1 MFRPERATRL
11 ELLLLVGSIVLAGD
25 LVSTQKQVA
34 PPNDLPSPYETVR
47 NWGTL
52 PPGRTW
58 GSTGAVNID
67 RDGVSIWAIE
77 RCGSFSWQT
86 SGRVSCAGS
95 DLDPVL
101 KFDASGKAVT
111 SFGGGRFI
119 FPHGLHVD
127 REGNVWVTDSRA
139 ATAAELKQF
148 PDAKGKG
155 HTVVK
160 FSPEGKVLLTLGT
173 PGVAGNP
180 PENLNEPCD
189 VITTPNGDIL
199 VSEGHSGQSSKPAP
213 TTVSRISQFSSDGK
227 FIRSWGR
234 LGSGPGE
241 FKTPHALAFDAQG
254 RLYVADRGNNR
265 VQIFDRDFK
274 FVTEWSQ
281 FGRPSDVHVD
291 ANGVLFVADAESS
304 RRYGT
309 EWKRGVRIG
318 RVSDGVVTYLIPPHK
333 TDNPEGMSGEAV
345 AVDAQGNVY
354 SAEVGTDG
362 GAQAVRGL
370 TKYVRRAPPF
380 H

>member
-1 MFRPERATRL
+1 MFKPDRARRV

-25 LVSTQKQVA
+25 LVSTQTQVA

-58 GSTGAVNID
+58 GSTGSVNID
-67 RDGVSIWAIE
+67 RDGVSVWAIE

-86 SGRVSCAGS
+86 DGRVSCAGS

-111 SFGGGRFI
+111 SFGGGRFV

-227 FIRSWGR
+227 FIKSWGR

-241 FKTPHALAFDAQG
+241 FKTPHALAYDAQG

-265 VQIFDRDFK
+265 VQVFDQEGK

-291 ANGVLFVADAESS
+291 ANGALYVADAESS

-309 EWKRGVRIG
+309 EWRRGIRIG
-318 RVSDGVVTYLIPPHK
+318 RVADGAVTYLIPPHK
-333 TDNPEGMSGEAV
+333 TDNPEGMSGEGI

-354 SAEVGTDG
+354 AAEVGTDG
-362 GAQAVRGL
+362 GGQAVRGL
-370 TKYVRRAPPF
+370 TKHVRRAPQF

>member
-1 MFRPERATRL
+1 MFKPDRTRTL
-11 ELLLLVGSIVLAGD
+11 GLVPLVGLIVLAGD
-25 LVSTQKQVA
+25 RVSTQGAVA
-34 PPNDLPSPYETVR
+34 PPNDLPSPYDTVR

-52 PPGRTW
+52 PAGRTW

-67 RDGVSIWAIE
+67 RDGVSVWAIE
-77 RCGSFSWQT
+77 RCGSFSWQS

-95 DLDPVL
+95 NLDPVV
-101 KFDASGKAVT
+101 KFDQSGKAVT

-127 REGNVWVTDSRA
+127 PEGNVWVTDSRA

-180 PENLNEPCD
+180 PESLNEPCD
-189 VITTPNGDIL
+189 VVTTPSGDIL
-199 VSEGHSGQSSKPAP
+199 VSEGHSGQSRTPAP
-213 TTVSRISQFSSDGK
+213 TTVSRISQFSKDGT

-241 FKTPHALAFDAQG
+241 FKTPHALAYDSRG
-254 RLYVADRGNNR
+254 WLYVADRGNNR
-265 VQIFDRDFK
+265 VQIFDREGR
-274 FVTEWSQ
+274 FVAEWSQ

-291 ANGVLFVADAESS
+291 AGDVLYVADAESS

-309 EWKRGVRIG
+309 EWRRGIRIG
-318 RVSDGVVTYLIPPHK
+318 RVIDGLVTYLIPPHK
-333 TDNPEGMSGEAV
+333 TDNPEGMSGEGV
-345 AVDAQGNVY
+345 TVDAQGNVFA
-354 SAEVGTDG
+354 AEVGTDG

-370 TKYVRRAPPF
+370 TKHVRRAPR
-380 H
+380 

>member
-1 MFRPERATRL
+1 MFRFVVL
-11 ELLLLVGSIVLAGD
+11 IILAGD
-25 LVSTQKQVA
+25 LVSTQQGAA

-67 RDGVSIWAIE
+67 RDGVSVWAIE
-77 RCGSFSWQT
+77 RCGSFSWQQ

-95 DLDPVL
+95 NLDPVL
-101 KFDASGKAVT
+101 KFDASGKALT
-111 SFGGGRFI
+111 SFGGGRFV
-119 FPHGLHVD
+119 FPHGLHID

-139 ATAAELKQF
+139 ATEAELKQF

-189 VITTPNGDIL
+189 VITMPNGDIL
-199 VSEGHSGQSSKPAP
+199 VSEGHSGQSNKPAP
-213 TTVSRISQFSSDGK
+213 TTVSRISQFSRDGK
-227 FIRSWGR
+227 FIKSWGR

-241 FKTPHALAFDAQG
+241 FKTPHALAFDAAG

-265 VQIFDRDFK
+265 VQIFDQDFK

-291 ANGVLFVADAESS
+291 PSGVLYVADAESS

-370 TKYVRRAPPF
+370 TKYVRKAPQF
-380 H
+380 R

>member
-1 MFRPERATRL
+1 MFRSDRARRL

-67 RDGVSIWAIE
+67 RDGVSVWAIE

-86 SGRVSCAGS
+86 DGRVSCAGS

-101 KFDASGKAVT
+101 KFDASGKTVT
-111 SFGGGRFI
+111 SFASGRFI

-180 PENLNEPCD
+180 PESLNEPCD

-199 VSEGHSGQSSKPAP
+199 VSEGHSGQNRTPAP

-241 FKTPHALAFDAQG
+241 FKTPHALAYDAQG

-265 VQIFDRDFK
+265 VQVFDQEGK

-291 ANGVLFVADAESS
+291 ANGVLYVADAESS

-309 EWKRGVRIG
+309 EWRRGIRIG

-333 TDNPEGMSGEAV
+333 TDNPEGMSGEGI
-345 AVDAQGNVY
+345 AVDAEGNVY
-354 SAEVGTDG
+354 AAEVGTDG
-362 GAQAVRGL
+362 GGQAVRGL
-370 TKYVRRAPPF
+370 TKHVRRAPQF

>member
-1 MFRPERATRL
+1 MVRKESQPCSGLIAQDGV

-67 RDGVSIWAIE
+67 RDGVSVWAIE

-86 SGRVSCAGS
+86 GGRVSCAGS

-101 KFDASGKAVT
+101 KFDASGKTVT
-111 SFGGGRFI
+111 SFGGGRFV

-189 VITTPNGDIL
+189 VITMPNGDIL
-199 VSEGHSGQSSKPAP
+199 VSEGHSGQSSEAG
-213 TTVSRISQFSSDGK
+213 SDHRVAHLA
-227 FIRSWGR
+227 ILERR
-234 LGSGPGE
+234 QVHQELGPPGLGPG
-241 FKTPHALAFDAQG
+241 
-254 RLYVADRGNNR
+254 R
-265 VQIFDRDFK
+265 VQDA
-274 FVTEWSQ
+274 S
-281 FGRPSDVHVD
+281 RPR
-291 ANGVLFVADAESS
+291 LRRS
-304 RRYGT
+304 RT
-309 EWKRGVRIG
+309 
-318 RVSDGVVTYLIPPHK
+318 
-333 TDNPEGMSGEAV
+333 
-345 AVDAQGNVY
+345 
-354 SAEVGTDG
+354 
-362 GAQAVRGL
+362 AVRRGPRQQPGPGL
-370 TKYVRRAPPF
+370 RSGGQVRY
-380 H
+380 

>member
-1 MFRPERATRL
+1 MFRSDRARRL

-67 RDGVSIWAIE
+67 RDGVSVWAIE

-86 SGRVSCAGS
+86 DGRVSCAGS

-101 KFDASGKAVT
+101 KFDASGKTVT
-111 SFGGGRFI
+111 SFASGRFI

-199 VSEGHSGQSSKPAP
+199 VSEGHSGQNRTPAP

-241 FKTPHALAFDAQG
+241 FKTPHALAYDAQG

-265 VQIFDRDFK
+265 VQVFDQEGK

-291 ANGVLFVADAESS
+291 ANGVLYVADAESS

-309 EWKRGVRIG
+309 EWRRGIRIG

-333 TDNPEGMSGEAV
+333 TDNPEGMSGEGI
-345 AVDAQGNVY
+345 AVDAEGNVY
-354 SAEVGTDG
+354 AAEVGTDG
-362 GAQAVRGL
+362 GGQAVRGL
-370 TKYVRRAPPF
+370 TKHVRRAPQF

>member
-1 MFRPERATRL
+1 MFRTARARRL
-11 ELLLLVGSIVLAGD
+11 EVVLLVGLVILSGK
-25 LVSTQKQVA
+25 LVSTQKA
-34 PPNDLPSPYETVR
+34 GPPPNDLPSPYETVR

-67 RDGVSIWAIE
+67 RDGVSVWAIE

-101 KFDASGKAVT
+101 KFDASGKMVT
-111 SFGGGRFI
+111 SFGGGRFV

-139 ATAAELKQF
+139 ATEAELKQF

-160 FSPEGKVLLTLGT
+160 FSPDGKVLLTLGT
-173 PGVAGNP
+173 PGVAGDP
-180 PENLNEPCD
+180 PERLNEPCD
-189 VITTPNGDIL
+189 IVTMPNGDIL
-199 VSEGHSGQSSKPAP
+199 VSEGHSGQSNKPAP
-213 TTVSRISQFSSDGK
+213 TTVSRISQFTSEGR

-234 LGSGPGE
+234 MGSGPGE
-241 FKTPHALAFDAQG
+241 FKTPHAMAFDASG

-265 VQIFDRDFK
+265 IQIFDRDFT
-274 FVTEWSQ
+274 FVEEWTQ
-281 FGRPSDVHVD
+281 FGRPSDVQID
-291 ANGVLFVADAESS
+291 ANGMLYVADAESS

-309 EWKRGVRIG
+309 EWRRGIRIG
-318 RVSDGVVTYLIPPHK
+318 RVADGSVQYLIPPHK

-354 SAEVGTDG
+354 AAEVGTDG
-362 GAQAVRGL
+362 GGQAVRGL
-370 TKYVRRAPPF
+370 TKHVRKAPR
-380 H
+380 

>member
-1 MFRPERATRL
+1 MFKPDRTSPL
-11 ELLLLVGSIVLAGD
+11 GLVLIIGVIMLAGD
-25 LVSTQKQVA
+25 RASAQGTP
-34 PPNDLPSPYETVR
+34 PPNDLPSPYDTVR

-67 RDGVSIWAIE
+67 RDGASVWAIE
-77 RCGSFSWQT
+77 RCGSFSWQS

-95 DLDPVL
+95 SLDPVI
-101 KFDASGKAVT
+101 KFDASGKTVT
-111 SFGGGRFI
+111 AFGGGRFV

-160 FSPEGKVLLTLGT
+160 FSPDGKVLLTLGT

-180 PENLNEPCD
+180 PEALNEPCD

-199 VSEGHSGQSSKPAP
+199 VSEGHSGQNRTPAP
-213 TTVSRISQFSSDGK
+213 TTVSRISQFSKDGK

-234 LGSGPGE
+234 LGSGQGE
-241 FKTPHALAFDAQG
+241 FKTPHALAYDSRG

-265 VQIFDRDFK
+265 VQVFDQEGR

-291 ANGVLFVADAESS
+291 ASDVLYVADAESS

-309 EWKRGVRIG
+309 EWRRGIRIG
-318 RVSDGVVTYLIPPHK
+318 RVIDGLVTYLIPPHK
-333 TDNPEGMSGEAV
+333 TDNPEGMSGEGV
-345 AVDAQGNVY
+345 TVDAQGNVFA
-354 SAEVGTDG
+354 AEVGTDG

-370 TKYVRRAPPF
+370 TKHVRRAPK
-380 H
+380 

>member
-1 MFRPERATRL
+1 MFRSDRARRL
-11 ELLLLVGSIVLAGD
+11 ELLLLVGSIVLARD

-67 RDGVSIWAIE
+67 RDGVSVWAIE

-86 SGRVSCAGS
+86 DGRVSCAGS

-101 KFDASGKAVT
+101 KFDASGKTVT
-111 SFGGGRFI
+111 SFASGRFI

-199 VSEGHSGQSSKPAP
+199 VSEGHSGQNRTPAP

-241 FKTPHALAFDAQG
+241 FKTPHALAYDAQG

-265 VQIFDRDFK
+265 VQVFDQEGK

-291 ANGVLFVADAESS
+291 ANGVLYVADAESS

-309 EWKRGVRIG
+309 EWRRGIRIG

-333 TDNPEGMSGEAV
+333 TDNPEGMSGEGI
-345 AVDAQGNVY
+345 AVDAEGNVY
-354 SAEVGTDG
+354 AAEVGTDG
-362 GAQAVRGL
+362 GGQAVRGL
-370 TKYVRRAPPF
+370 TKHVRRAPQF

>member
-1 MFRPERATRL
+1 MFRRGRARRVER
-11 ELLLLVGSIVLAGD
+11 LLLVGLIVLSAE
-25 LVSTQKQVA
+25 LVSTQKQVS

-67 RDGVSIWAIE
+67 RDGVSVWAIE

-86 SGRVSCAGS
+86 NGRVSCAGS
-95 DLDPVL
+95 NLDPVI
-101 KFDASGKAVT
+101 KFDASGKT
-111 SFGGGRFI
+111 MTTLGGGRFI
-119 FPHGLHVD
+119 FPHGLHID
-127 REGNVWVTDSRA
+127 RDGNVWVTDSRA
-139 ATAAELKQF
+139 ATEAELKQF

-180 PENLNEPCD
+180 PESLNEPCD
-189 VITTPNGDIL
+189 IITMPNGDIL
-199 VSEGHSGQSSKPAP
+199 VSEGHSGQSNKPAP

-227 FIRSWGR
+227 FIRGWGR

-241 FKTPHALAFDAQG
+241 FKTPHAMAFDASG
-254 RLYVADRGNNR
+254 RLFVADRGNNR

-274 FVTEWSQ
+274 FVAEWPQ
-281 FGRPSDVHVD
+281 FGRPSDVQID
-291 ANGVLFVADAESS
+291 ANGVLYVADAESS

-309 EWKRGVRIG
+309 EWRRGVRIG
-318 RVSDGVVTYLIPPHK
+318 RVADGVVQYLIPPHQ

-354 SAEVGTDG
+354 AAEVGTDG

-370 TKYVRRAPPF
+370 TKHVKRAP
-380 H
+380 

>member
-1 MFRPERATRL
+1 MFRSERTRRL
-11 ELLLLVGSIVLAGD
+11 ALFVLVASTVLAGD
-25 LVSTQKQVA
+25 LVSTQKGA
-34 PPNDLPSPYETVR
+34 PPPNDLPSPYETVR

-58 GSTGAVNID
+58 GSTGSVNID
-67 RDGVSIWAIE
+67 RDGVSVWAIE

-86 SGRVSCAGS
+86 DGRVSCAGS

-101 KFDASGKAVT
+101 KFDASGKTVT

-173 PGVAGNP
+173 PGVAGDP
-180 PENLNEPCD
+180 PANLNEPCD
-189 VITTPNGDIL
+189 VITMPNGDIL

-213 TTVSRISQFSSDGK
+213 MTVSRISQFSSDGK
-227 FIRSWGR
+227 FIKSWGR

-241 FKTPHALAFDAQG
+241 FKTPHALAFDAAG

-265 VQIFDRDFK
+265 VQIFDQDFK

-281 FGRPSDVHVD
+281 YGRPSDVQVD
-291 ANGVLFVADAESS
+291 ANGVLYVADAESS

-309 EWKRGVRIG
+309 EWRRGIRIG
-318 RVSDGVVTYLIPPHK
+318 RVADGAVTYLIPPHK
-333 TDNPEGMSGEAV
+333 TDNPEGMSGEGI

-354 SAEVGTDG
+354 AAEVGTDG
-362 GAQAVRGL
+362 GGQAVRGL
-370 TKYVRRAPPF
+370 TKHVRRAP
-380 H
+380 